1 VFAERTLARTTPE
14 ALFDFLS
21 NLENHWLLA
30 DRFVRVLALDRD
42 RLDGR
47 ARGGR
52 VRVHGPVGLRRTVV
66 TRLVEVDPPGLIA
79 GTAALGPRTLAL
91 VSWTLRVDGE
101 GVRVRLAA
109 SLERASPVDRLLLA
123 AGGRAWMR
131 RRFARILATL
141 DGSVA
146 TASRVL

>member
-30 DRFVRVLALDRD
+30 DRFVRVLALDR
-42 RLDGR
+42 LDGR

-66 TRLVEVDPPGLIA
+66 TRLVEVDPPDLIA

-91 VSWTLRVDGE
+91 VSWTLRADGE

-131 RRFARILATL
+131 RRFAKILATL
-141 DGSVA
+141 DGSVPA
-146 TASRVL
+146 VRPEF